1 VDESNPKTAVL
12 YYRIP
17 HISLTIFSLM
27 GLIVMDG
34 GMRRR
39 LAMVMIAF
47 LLTTIFHALTITAPR
62 FHLPWEPLM
71 MIWAVA
77 GASSLCV
84 TNRDAILKS
93 GMVVPQNA

>member
-1 VDESNPKTAVL
+1 
-12 YYRIP
+12 
-17 HISLTIFSLM
+17 
-27 GLIVMDG
+27 
-34 GMRRR
+34 
-39 LAMVMIAF
+39 MVMIAF

-71 MIWAVA
+71 MIWAVS

-84 TNRDAILKS
+84 TIRDARLKS